1 MEDSEI
7 IEKVLLHLQGYVIDS
22 TVTSDEL
29 SDLDYDKKVSSTEVL
44 NFYELAKSYALTYMN
59 REEFPYKEIV
69 EIVEETETTIRQY
82 NPIICNAIHMWTA
95 GLLWKKYDIRTNNQ
109 TDETNTLGYG
119 DILIIQSKEML
130 KPFKYYKMMVY

>member
-7 IEKVLLHLQGYVIDS
+7 IEKVLLHLQGYVLDS
-22 TVTSDEL
+22 TVTTDEL
-29 SDLDYDKKVSSTEVL
+29 SDLEFDKQVTSKEVL
-44 NFYELAKSYALTYMN
+44 QFYHLAISYTKSYLNTS
-59 REEFPYKEIV
+59 ELPTIESIV
-69 EIVEETETTIRQY
+69 EDETVVVV
-82 NPIICNAIHMWTA
+82 NPIICDAIAMWTA